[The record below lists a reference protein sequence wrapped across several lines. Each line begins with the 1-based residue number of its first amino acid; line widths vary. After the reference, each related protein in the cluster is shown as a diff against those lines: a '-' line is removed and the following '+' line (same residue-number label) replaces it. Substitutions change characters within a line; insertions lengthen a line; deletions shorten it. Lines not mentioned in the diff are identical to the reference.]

1 MKGNLFEVT
10 SAGETVW
17 RYLCPVTSA
26 PLAQGASAPTD
37 AARPDQFM
45 NAVFRVQRYAPTYAG
60 LKGRDLTP
68 RGPIETY

>member
-1 MKGNLFEVT
+1 
-10 SAGETVW
+10 
-17 RYLCPVTSA
+17 
-26 PLAQGASAPTD
+26 
-37 AARPDQFM
+37 M